1 MAKKNNS
8 SKSKRSK
15 ATSRKNSSVR
25 KNLSKKYEFLLVLG
39 IVCILVLII
48 WLISY
53 MNGLFTFKSSNGV
66 VGQAFSYTGCEKLP
80 CKIEKVPVDHYYG
93 FTYKDVLYKFRIK
106 ELDAVNKKIKY
117 EITTMETDDKENLP
131 DLVVD
136 EMEVT
141 KVQDPYI
148 YLDITVKNIGDK
160 NVYDAFKVRVQTL
173 DEDDDVWKS
182 AYADVEGLNQDED
195 YTVEMSV
202 KYNPSYYEDHD
213 KIPFVVTVDSSD
225 EINEV
230 EEDNNEDDDI
240 YVK

>member
-1 MAKKNNS
+1 MAKKNNP

-15 ATSRKNSSVR
+15 ATSRKNSSFR
-25 KNLSKKYEFLLVLG
+25 KNLSKKYELLLVLG
-39 IVCILVLII
+39 IVCVLVLII
-48 WLISY
+48 GLISY